1 MDLVKCCGR
10 FILWTILDLEKSMIR
25 NTVNVIKFKFGK
37 TLLEESLI
45 IKYPLKVYSPYLI
58 KRYVELSFE
67 LF

>member
-1 MDLVKCCGR
+1 
-10 FILWTILDLEKSMIR
+10 MIR
-25 NTVNVIKFKFGK
+25 DIVNVIKFKSVK

-45 IKYPLKVYSPYLI
+45 IKYPLKVYSPDLI

>member
-10 FILWTILDLEKSMIR
+10 FILWAILDLEESMIR
-25 NTVNVIKFKFGK
+25 DIVNVIKFKSVK

-45 IKYPLKVYSPYLI
+45 IKYPLKVYSPDLI